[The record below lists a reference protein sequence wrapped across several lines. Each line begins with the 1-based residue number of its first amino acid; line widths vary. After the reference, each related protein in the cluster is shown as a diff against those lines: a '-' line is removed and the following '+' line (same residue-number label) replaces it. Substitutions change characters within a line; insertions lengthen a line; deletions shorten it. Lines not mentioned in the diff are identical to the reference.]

1 MFLNNYLHLF
11 AKWSLRISF
20 YRETPFMSGSLLI
33 KSSSDADTSA
43 INVLVG
49 AELYHV
55 FARKGEQGL
64 DEVCLIAGNG
74 YRIIVGIL
82 YFIADDVGVG
92 AIVERHS
99 ILNAYGA

>member
-1 MFLNNYLHLF
+1 
-11 AKWSLRISF
+11 
-20 YRETPFMSGSLLI
+20 MSGSLLI

-55 FARKGEQGL
+55 FACKREQGL

-82 YFIADDVGVG
+82 YFVAYDVGVG
-92 AIVERHS
+92 TIVERDA
-99 ILNAYGA
+99 ILNAYGARNRTRGHSMMIIRIFIILWFRIVSC

>member
-1 MFLNNYLHLF
+1 
-11 AKWSLRISF
+11 
-20 YRETPFMSGSLLI
+20 MSGSLLI
-33 KSSSDADTSA
+33 KTSSDADTSA

-55 FARKGEQGL
+55 FACKGEQGL
-64 DEVCLIAGNG
+64 DEVSLIAGNG

-92 AIVERHS
+92 TIVERDA

>member
-1 MFLNNYLHLF
+1 
-11 AKWSLRISF
+11 
-20 YRETPFMSGSLLI
+20 MSGSLLI

-64 DEVCLIAGNG
+64 DEVSLIACNGNG
-74 YRIIVGIL
+74 IIVGVL
-82 YFIADDVGVG
+82 YLIADDVGVG
-92 AIVERHS
+92 TIVERHA
-99 ILNAYGA
+99 ILNAYGAWNRT

>member
-1 MFLNNYLHLF
+1 
-11 AKWSLRISF
+11 
-20 YRETPFMSGSLLI
+20 MSGSLLI

-64 DEVCLIAGNG
+64 DEVSLIAGNG
-74 YRIIVGIL
+74 NGIIVGIL
-82 YFIADDVGVG
+82 YLIADDVGVG
-92 AIVERHS
+92 TIIERHA

>member
-1 MFLNNYLHLF
+1 
-11 AKWSLRISF
+11 
-20 YRETPFMSGSLLI
+20 MSGSLLI

-74 YRIIVGIL
+74 YRIIVGVL
-82 YFIADDVGVG
+82 YLIADDVGVG
-92 AIVERHS
+92 TIVERHA
-99 ILNAYGA
+99 ILNAYGAWNRT